1 MKLRRLAMMV
11 VLSLVVASC
20 ANVGGPKQI
29 GGGLLGAGLGA
40 LAGSQIGS
48 GGGQLAAVAVGTL
61 LGAFVGSEAGK
72 SRDRADKLLAR
83 QTMQRSLETT
93 QSGATSSWA
102 NPDNGN
108 FGTVT
113 PTRTFQTADGRSCRE
128 FQGTV
133 TIGGKTEQAYGNACR
148 DPDGSW
154 QIIR

>member
-1 MKLRRLAMMV
+1 MKLRRLAMIV

-29 GGGLLGAGLGA
+29 DGGLLGAGLGA

-48 GGGQLAAVAVGTL
+48 GRGQLAAVAVGTL

-72 SRDRADKLLAR
+72 SLDRADKLFAL

-93 QSGATSSWA
+93 QSGFTSSWA
-102 NPDNGN
+102 NPDNGH

-113 PTRTFQTADGRSCRE
+113 PTRSFQTADGRTCRE

-148 DPDGSW
+148 DPGGSW